1 MKLKISVSLSSQ
13 AVKLIDNLP
22 NKPAR
27 SEVIEE
33 ALLLYFKSRQTIA
46 RDQSDLDILNLKSTS
61 LNQEAMNVLDYQTF
75 SRK

>member
-13 AVKLIDNLP
+13 AVKLIDSLP

-33 ALLLYFKSRQTIA
+33 ALVLYFKSRQTIA
-46 RDQSDLDILNLKSTS
+46 RDKTDLDILNLKSAS
-61 LNQEAMNVLDYQTF
+61 LNQEAIDVLDYQPF